1 MTPEGGEHRPRP
13 AGQAVLKGAGGWK
26 AMGKGKSNAIRMEA
40 VRLQPLQRR
49 ELLGLLLA
57 VKVQL
62 SIQEAL

>member
-1 MTPEGGEHRPRP
+1 MKTH
-13 AGQAVLKGAGGWK
+13 VFWYW
-26 AMGKGKSNAIRMEA
+26 

-49 ELLGLLLA
+49 ELLALLLA

>member
-1 MTPEGGEHRPRP
+1 
-13 AGQAVLKGAGGWK
+13 
-26 AMGKGKSNAIRMEA
+26 MEPHVFWDW

>member
-1 MTPEGGEHRPRP
+1 MASH
-13 AGQAVLKGAGGWK
+13 VFWDW
-26 AMGKGKSNAIRMEA
+26 

-49 ELLGLLLA
+49 EELLGLLLA